1 MNNERL
7 IAYSKHI
14 IRNKQSIPDPPLIS
28 YLTIKIN
35 TSLLPQTIV
44 VYAKDSLRVGRGKN
58 NDIMIADVAISRQ
71 HIHII
76 YEEGSWFVI
85 DQNSLNGCFI
95 NHQKV
100 VGKQALNLPCDIH
113 FGHSDIILSLS
124 SVKRDNLSNTSFI
137 NNEFKSND
145 RTQIFTQAN
154 SKNHINNTKT
164 ANSDSIQDSLLTEGE
179 FKRSV
184 NAVKEPQENK
194 TPPTQQIIDK
204 NALEEK
210 LFSKKVSEDAG
221 EYTQIVRGM
230 INKHRKKKSRVY
242 QYSLFFLALILSATI
257 AFVVYQQSILDNA
270 RTLALDMFY
279 DIKEMEI
286 SLAKLELQLQ
296 DDLNESITEN
306 SENSQEGYAVKKAQQ
321 ALREA
326 QQADADK
333 KRKKLQAMQ
342 EKYQTYLKKLESIK
356 LSRIKAPLISARR
369 SQSNDYEKQLIL
381 NVAIKF
387 GESEL
392 ELPDG
397 FYDKVHEYIV
407 YWQSSSRLPR
417 AMRHLANKNYAP
429 VIKDALRKQNL
440 PEQFLYLVLQE
451 SNFNTQAI
459 GLETRYGIAKG
470 AWQFLPGTG
479 KDFGLIPGEKAAVRE
494 YDRDDERFQFDKAS
508 YAGAKY
514 LKHIYSTEAQ
524 ASGLLVMAGY
534 NYGHNR
540 VKGMI
545 RKMPNNPRER
555 NFWKFIQKYKIPKET
570 YDYVFYIFSAAVIAE
585 DPTSFG
591 FSFRS
596 PTAKNKK

>member
-1 MNNERL
+1 MNNEQF
-7 IAYSKHI
+7 IAYSKRI
-14 IRNKQSIPDPPLIS
+14 IRNKQAIPDSQLIS

-35 TSLLPQTIV
+35 ASLLPQTIV
-44 VYAKDSLRVGRGKN
+44 VYAKDSLTVGRGRN

-71 HIHII
+71 HIQVI
-76 YEEGSWFVI
+76 YEEGNWFVI

-95 NHQKV
+95 NNQKV
-100 VGKQALNLPCDIH
+100 VGKQALNLPCDIY
-113 FGHSDIILSLS
+113 FGRSEIILSLS
-124 SVKRDNLSNTSFI
+124 FVTVDNLSNPSFVD
-137 NNEFKSND
+137 NKVESND

-154 SKNHINNTKT
+154 SKSHINNTQT
-164 ANSDSIQDSLLTEGE
+164 VSNYASQASLLTEGE
-179 FKRSV
+179 FKQSV
-184 NAVKEPQENK
+184 NAAKEPQENK
-194 TPPTQQIIDK
+194 IPPTQQVIDT
-204 NALEEK
+204 NELEEK
-210 LFSKKVSEDAG
+210 LFSKKAAEDAG

-230 INKHRKKKSRVY
+230 INEHRKKKSRVY
-242 QYSLFFLALILSATI
+242 KYSLFFLVLILSATI
-257 AFVVYQQSILDNA
+257 AFIVYQQSILDNA

-296 DDLNESITEN
+296 DDLNENIMEN
-306 SENSQEGYAVKKAQQ
+306 SENSQESYAVKKAQQ

-326 QQADADK
+326 QQVEADK

-369 SQSNDYEKQLIL
+369 SQSSDYEKQLIL

-407 YWQSSSRLPR
+407 YWQSSSRLPK

-429 VIKDALRKQNL
+429 IIKDALRKQSL

-451 SNFNTQAI
+451 SNFNTRAI
-459 GLETRYGIAKG
+459 GPETRYGIAKG

-479 KDFGLIPGEKAAVRE
+479 KDFGLTPGAKAAVRE
-494 YDRDDERFQFDKAS
+494 YDHDDERFQFDKAS

-585 DPTSFG
+585 DPTYFG

-596 PTAKNKK
+596 PTVENKK